1 MRKNAKNAA
10 KKENGNNGEDL
21 FAAVDLLESTKGIP
35 RAYLLEKIEAAL
47 VSAYKKEKNASN
59 VRISLDPEQKTIR
72 MFRQKT
78 VVEEVEDP
86 QEQISLEDAH
96 AISLRYEPGDVIED
110 EVSFELNNGHSP
122 VLIRCSVPFLYVLMP
137 LRFN

>member
-1 MRKNAKNAA
+1 
-10 KKENGNNGEDL
+10 
-21 FAAVDLLESTKGIP
+21 
-35 RAYLLEKIEAAL
+35 
-47 VSAYKKEKNASN
+47 
-59 VRISLDPEQKTIR
+59 

-110 EVSFELNNGHSP
+110 EVSFEKYGYLPQTLSEDEVGDVVLEWDAATSVTDLTTGVNVTSVKYVSTNGMMSDT
-122 VLIRCSVPFLYVLMP
+122 PFKGVNIMVVSYQDGSRKTVKVVK
-137 LRFN
+137 